1 VLIAPAKVYG
11 EPMSRLPLLFF
22 FVFVLTSCGGSDDRP
37 VEILF
42 AAEVDGADAA
52 CGVTY
57 QNVRGGGHALELAD
71 LRLYVSNLRL
81 VDADGH
87 EVPIHLAQDGMF
99 QTDDVAL
106 LDFEDG
112 SASCDEV
119 GNPETNDRVR
129 GTVPEGIYTA
139 LRFTLGVPFEANH
152 GNAPLQPPP
161 LNLSAMFWSWQS
173 GHKFLRVEGHIDPGT
188 AEDAGWLFHL
198 GSTGCDGDAMGN
210 VTSCASPNRVEV
222 ELTGFDPDFDHVVL
236 DVGALFDGVDLGVN
250 HGCMSDSSDAN
261 CAGYFANLGLPFD
274 EAPAGTQT
282 VFSVAA
288 R

>member
-1 VLIAPAKVYG
+1 MKKRALF
-11 EPMSRLPLLFF
+11 LL
-22 FVFVLTSCGGSDDRP
+22 LAAALAGCGDDDRP

-57 QNVRGGGHALELAD
+57 PNVAGGGHALELAD
-71 LRLYVSNLRL
+71 LRLYVSDLRL

-87 EVPIHLAQDGMF
+87 EEPIRLAQDGMF

-129 GTVPEGIYTA
+129 GTVKKGIYTA

-173 GHKFLRVEGHIDPGT
+173 GHKFLRVEGHTDPGT
-188 AEDAGWLFHL
+188 AEDQGWLFHL

-210 VTSCASPNRVEV
+210 VTACANPNRVEV
-222 ELTGFDPDFDHVVL
+222 ELRGFDPDFDHVIL
-236 DVGALFDGVDLGVN
+236 DVGALFDGVDLGEN
-250 HGCMSDSSDAN
+250 HGCMSDPDDAN
-261 CAGYFANLGLPFD
+261 CAGYFANLGLPFGG
-274 EAPAGTQT
+274 APAGAQS
-282 VFSVAA
+282 VFSVAP